1 MIELLVVLIVLVIL
15 RSFCN
20 SVRVPHSYQC
30 VVYNH
35 RTGLKRILHQD
46 YYHDLGFFETIVEF
60 NWISKESEPQLEK
73 LQCCTLIP
81 IHPIPSIP
89 LLITTRLKCNTEVK
103 VECTV
108 GLQIVDP
115 LKMVDNV
122 SSVHMFSVVHSAA
135 ANVISEYEYDSLHA
149 MKTAIEKQITDS
161 ISKDMEY
168 IGIVCIAF
176 IIKSILPVG

>member
-1 MIELLVVLIVLVIL
+1 MIELLVVLIVLMIL

-20 SVRVPHSYQC
+20 SVRVPHSYQS

-46 YYHDLGFFETIVEF
+46 YYHDLGFFETVIEF
-60 NWISKESEPQLEK
+60 HWISNESEPQLEK

-89 LLITTRLKCNTEVK
+89 LSIATRSKCNTEVK

-115 LKMVDNV
+115 LKMVDSV
-122 SSVHMFSVVHSAA
+122 SSVHMFSAVHSVA
-135 ANVISEYEYDSLHA
+135 ANVISKCEYDSLHT
-149 MKTAIEKQITDS
+149 MKTTIEKQITDS
-161 ISKDMEY
+161 ISKDIEHT
-168 IGIVCIAF
+168 GIVCTTF
-176 IIKSILPVG
+176 TIKSILSVC